1 MDSCLRI
8 ACERAGLINI
18 TVMPYLRQKEL
29 THLINKIDPRAMI
42 IPGIYRKFNY
52 LEMVEELKRE
62 FTRLKYTFLLDE
74 SIPGPYPENTHSLV
88 KIAQEPW
95 EEKTDPTVLK
105 TTRFHATGDVG
116 ALTSTSG
123 TTGVPKIVEW
133 PLAPRLMTSKCRV
146 EIWKLTGDDVALAVA
161 PFAGG
166 AAGTLTYFAA
176 PLVGAK
182 IGPLEEFTPAGALEM
197 IEKEKVTAIGVVPT
211 HVVRMLEQDL
221 SKYDL
226 SSLRFIRSAGGYL
239 PPKVAMEAEER
250 LGGRITSDLGTQD
263 VGSVSGCS
271 IDDPGDVRR
280 RTVGKPLKGNKIRLL
295 DEHGKE
301 VPDGEPGIL
310 YLRGPHSPAGY
321 WRDPVA
327 TREVFDDNNWTTTGD
342 IVTLED
348 GRIWIMGRQK
358 DMIIR
363 GGQNIYPAEIEGLL
377 NEHPKVSAISIV
389 AMPDKEFGER
399 CCAYVVPKAGG
410 MFSFDEMV
418 SFLKEKKLAMYK
430 LPERLEIIEAM
441 PTVGDSGKIDKKV
454 LKKRIEE
461 KIAAEGKV

>member
-1 MDSCLRI
+1 MKPIRYTDRIIDEFRSQALWTDETFADFWLKNARERPDKVALVDSSVRVTWSEAAKIMDRFAHAWIQMGLERDDRVILQSPNCAYGFLSRI

-18 TVMPYLRQKEL
+18 TVMPYLRHKEL
-29 THLINKIDPRAMI
+29 SHVIRKIDARAII
-42 IPGIYRKFNY
+42 IPGIYRKLNY
-52 LEMVEELKRE
+52 LEMIEDLKRE
-62 FTRLKYTFLLDE
+62 FPSLKYTFLLDGT
-74 SIPGPYPENTHSLV
+74 ILGPYPENTYSLMD
-88 KIAQEPW
+88 IA
-95 EEKTDPTVLK
+95 EKGLPVDSSALEQR
-105 TTRFHATGDVG
+105 RFHSTNDVG

-133 PLAPRLMTSKCRV
+133 PLAPRVMTSKCRV
-146 EIWKLTGDDVALAVA
+146 EIWQLTENDVTLAIA

-182 IGPLEEFTPAGALEM
+182 IVLLEEFTPEGALKM
-197 IEKEKVTAIGVVPT
+197 IQQEKVTAIGVVPT
-211 HVVRMLEQDL
+211 HIIRMLEQDI
-221 SKYDL
+221 SRYDL

-271 IDDPGDVRR
+271 IEDPGDVRR
-280 RTVGKPLKGNKIRLL
+280 RTVGKPLKGNKIKLL
-295 DEHGKE
+295 DEHGNP

-321 WRDPVA
+321 WRDPET
-327 TREVFDDNNWTTTGD
+327 TREVFDDDNWTTTGD
-342 IVTLED
+342 IVALED

-363 GGQNIYPAEIEGLL
+363 GGQNIYPG
-377 NEHPKVSAISIV
+377 
-389 AMPDKEFGER
+389 
-399 CCAYVVPKAGG
+399 
-410 MFSFDEMV
+410 
-418 SFLKEKKLAMYK
+418 
-430 LPERLEIIEAM
+430 
-441 PTVGDSGKIDKKV
+441 
-454 LKKRIEE
+454 
-461 KIAAEGKV
+461 